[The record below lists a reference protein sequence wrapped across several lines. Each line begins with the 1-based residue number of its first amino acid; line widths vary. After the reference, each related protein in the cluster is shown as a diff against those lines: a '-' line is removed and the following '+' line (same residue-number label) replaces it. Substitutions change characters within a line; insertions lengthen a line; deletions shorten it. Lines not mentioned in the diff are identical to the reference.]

1 MFAILQNSWTAAAL
15 EKEVAPLLRAVR
27 KRAGDGPLLA
37 VLPLAEDPDGA
48 APVEQSLL
56 DAVARLARAA
66 DAYVA
71 GAARVTTARGA
82 VQTLAFLA
90 GPEGVLLRTSKITPD
105 LIEGYSDSTSALAG
119 PADFAVAKTPLGQ
132 VGLLPGEDALMPHLV
147 RAMALSGAEIVLNPM
162 CEQND
167 DGFEIRQ
174 VVRRARAYE
183 NTLYLLQ
190 ASPSACRIEGATVNL
205 PAASALNDWT
215 GKGIRAEGGESFL
228 LCDLDLQK
236 LRRVRSA
243 PGANFPAIIRTGVYA
258 PDYQAR
264 AKLNTP
270 AAPATAKDWAT
281 EGTRRAAAQA
291 RPATQPVQL
300 NYPIVIG
307 QHVVHILRNAA
318 DADAIKMR
326 NIDSAIGLIEPRV
339 GRTGARLA
347 IFPEFFVT
355 GAQVP
360 RGPDV
365 WARVGVRFPG
375 PEMDKLAAFAQKNK
389 IYIAGGAFEVDDAWP
404 DRFFN
409 TAFIFDDSGNLI
421 HRYRKIHCA
430 DLMGTLPD
438 TTPGSIFTQYV
449 DKYGYDHLFPV
460 ADTPIGRI
468 ATVVCF
474 DINFPETARA
484 MVQRGAEI
492 ILHPTSEPHNAGRTP
507 WDFGRR
513 TRAFENLAYVVSAAM
528 GGEYLNHDDTVPNLY
543 SRGHAKLINF
553 DGSVQTV
560 ADGPGRI
567 ALDGR
572 IDLTALRRARANA
585 RQNLLLWD
593 EPSVYA
599 HVYAAGRGMPNDLWP
614 DPAAPFPYRGMQPTK
629 DVIAAYQR
637 DGIYVPPAGAKAA
650 E

>member
-1 MFAILQNSWTAAAL
+1 MFAILQNPWSAAAPDKDL
-15 EKEVAPLLRAVR
+15 APLLRAVR
-27 KRAGDGPLLA
+27 KRAGEGPLL
-37 VLPLAEDPDGA
+37 VLLPLAEDPEGA
-48 APVEQSLL
+48 ALAEQVVR
-56 DAVARLARAA
+56 DAFAALAARNDL
-66 DAYVA
+66 YLA
-71 GAARVTTARGA
+71 GAARATTSPGV
-82 VQTLAFLA
+82 VQTVAFLA
-90 GPEGVLLRTSKITPD
+90 GPQGILLRAPKITPD
-105 LIEGYSDSTSALAG
+105 LIEGYSDTTSALTG

-132 VGLLPGEDALMPHLV
+132 IGLLPGEDALMPHLV
-147 RAMALSGAEIVLNPM
+147 RSMALSGAEIVLNPM
-162 CEQND
+162 REQND
-167 DGFEIRQ
+167 DGFEMRQ
-174 VVRRARAYE
+174 IVRRARAYE
-183 NTLYLLQ
+183 NTMYLLQ
-190 ASPSACRIEGATVNL
+190 ASPSACRIDGVTVSL
-205 PAASALNDWT
+205 PAASALNEWT

-228 LCDLDLQK
+228 LCDADLQK

-258 PDYQAR
+258 PGYQAR
-264 AKLNTP
+264 ARANSQAT
-270 AAPATAKDWAT
+270 PATAKDWAA

-291 RPATQPVQL
+291 KPASQPVQL

-307 QHVVHILRNAA
+307 QHVVHILRSAEAA
-318 DADAIKMR
+318 DEIKMR
-326 NIDSAIGLIEPRV
+326 NIDSALALIEPRV

-347 IFPEFFVT
+347 VFPEFFVT

-360 RGPDV
+360 RGQDV

-375 PEMDKLAAFAQKNK
+375 PEMDKLAAFAQKHK

-404 DRFFN
+404 GRFFN
-409 TAFIFDDSGNLI
+409 TAFIFDDSGTLI

-449 DKYGYDHLFPV
+449 DRYGYDHLFPV
-460 ADTPIGRI
+460 ADTAIGRI

-492 ILHPTSEPHNAGRTP
+492 ILHPTSEPHNAGRTA
-507 WDFGRR
+507 WEFGRR

-528 GGEYLNHDDTVPNLY
+528 GGEYLNHADTVPNLY
-543 SRGHAKLINF
+543 SRGHAKLVNF

-560 ADGPGRI
+560 ADGPGRV

-572 IDLTALRRARANA
+572 IDLMALRRARANA

-599 HVYAAGRGMPNDLWP
+599 HVYAAGRGMPNDLWV
-614 DPAAPFPYRGMQPTK
+614 DAAAPFPYRGMQPTK
-629 DVIAAYQR
+629 DVIARYQQ
-637 DGIYVPPAGAKAA
+637 DGIYVPPATIKAA